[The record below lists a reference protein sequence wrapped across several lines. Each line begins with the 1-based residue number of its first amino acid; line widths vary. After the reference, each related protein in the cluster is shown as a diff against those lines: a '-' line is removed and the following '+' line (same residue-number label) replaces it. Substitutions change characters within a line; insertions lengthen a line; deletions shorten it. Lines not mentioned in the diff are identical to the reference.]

1 MPACEIRQAGNIIT
15 TFMEAYMNKWQRITL
30 GIMALLIF
38 ALQFLMGDKFQR
50 DFISGV
56 LVMLF
61 LASIIMT
68 LLKRR
73 ANS

>member
-1 MPACEIRQAGNIIT
+1 
-15 TFMEAYMNKWQRITL
+15 MNKWQRITL